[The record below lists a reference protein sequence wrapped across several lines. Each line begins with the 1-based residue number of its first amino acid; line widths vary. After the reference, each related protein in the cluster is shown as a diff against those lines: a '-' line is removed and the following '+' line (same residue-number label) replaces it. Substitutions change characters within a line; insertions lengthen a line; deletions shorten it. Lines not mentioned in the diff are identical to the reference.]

1 MYRRAQLGVLAHIRH
16 TYTNYDQLLRT
27 GEWIA
32 ARTAVEPLC
41 LDKLVQWRGDDEDNT
56 DVMSDILREVIV
68 IPDDEDENESS
79 SEMEKLS
86 NKDHREESVEVVA
99 TRAAANAFSISEP
112 NHRGHPSG
120 NDSTALDSDDSDMG
134 AYRVPSTTDQSR
146 LNRLD
151 AHRHKAWAAARSRH
165 RKEPRRDDDDINNY
179 NPIPLGARLENNN
192 QPELRQ
198 ETSCRSSAFSHE
210 NYKNNHAFHINRVPC
225 APVTGSFHSS
235 PRERIADQIV
245 DLTTD
250 RPYRTNGQPSHVSLV
265 IGALDIRDK
274 ACSSSH
280 DEVHGPR

>member
-56 DVMSDILREVIV
+56 DAMSDILREVIV

-79 SEMEKLS
+79 SVLENVS
-86 NKDHREESVEVVA
+86 NNDHRQASVEVVA
-99 TRAAANAFSISEP
+99 TRAAANAFSVSEVDYRGP
-112 NHRGHPSG
+112 LNGNH
-120 NDSTALDSDDSDMG
+120 STALDSDGSDLG
-134 AYRVPSTTDQSR
+134 AYRVPPTTDRSR

-165 RKEPRRDDDDINNY
+165 RKDPQKDDDDINNY
-179 NPIPLGARLENNN
+179 NLIPLGE
-192 QPELRQ
+192 PGLRQ
-198 ETSCRSSAFSHE
+198 ETTRRASVVSHE
-210 NYKNNHAFHINRVPC
+210 TYKNNHAFQANRVPC
-225 APVTGSFHSS
+225 APVTGRFPSS

-250 RPYRTNGQPSHVSLV
+250 SPYPRNGPPTHVSMV
-265 IGALDIRDK
+265 IGTLDIREK
-274 ACSSSH
+274 AFSSSP
-280 DEVHGPR
+280 DEVHDSR